1 MSPENLQCPYC
12 NQPLQNYTTPVFTS
26 GCCGKLIGVK
36 VKMTQDVNVFIP
48 VNDWLK
54 KHNLLEEAGLK
65 LNCLTGDNKP
75 IPGVTVRSDS
85 GRDSKWTKVYWDGDW
100 YVRLVGG
107 FNLEKAGLSHG
118 LSLGTKFST
127 VKEAC
132 DHADMVDRV
141 LDLIK
146 ERIIERAQK

>member
-54 KHNLLEEAGLK
+54 QHN
-65 LNCLTGDNKP
+65 LTGDNTP
-75 IPGVTVRSDS
+75 IKGVTVRSERD
-85 GRDSKWTKVYWDGDW
+85 RDSKWTKVYWDGDW
-100 YVRLVGG
+100 YVRLIGG
-107 FNLEKAGLSHG
+107 FDLEKAGLPHG

-132 DHADMVDRV
+132 DHAGMVDRV
-141 LDLIK
+141 LDVIK
-146 ERIIERAQK
+146 EQIIKEVKK

>member
-1 MSPENLQCPYC
+1 MTHENLQCPYC

-26 GCCGKLIGVK
+26 ECCGKLVGVK

-54 KHNLLEEAGLK
+54 HN
-65 LNCLTGDNKP
+65 NIVGDNTP
-75 IPGVTVRSDS
+75 IKGVTVRGERNRESQ
-85 GRDSKWTKVYWDGDW
+85 WTKVYWDGDW

-107 FNLEKAGLSHG
+107 FDLEKARLPHG

-132 DHADMVDRV
+132 DHADSVDRI
-141 LDLIK
+141 LDMIK
-146 ERIIERAQK
+146 AQILDGVN

>member
-1 MSPENLQCPYC
+1 MTPENLQCPYC

-26 GCCGKLIGVK
+26 ECCGKLVGVK

-54 KHNLLEEAGLK
+54 HN
-65 LNCLTGDNKP
+65 NIVGDNTP
-75 IPGVTVRSDS
+75 IKGVTVRGERNRESQ
-85 GRDSKWTKVYWDGDW
+85 WTKVYWDGDW

-107 FNLEKAGLSHG
+107 FDLEKAGLPHG

-146 ERIIERAQK
+146 ERIIEKVKRNEI